1 MGVGGPNHS
10 GRGLSVLQNHTDQA
24 AQNRDAHAQEPVRG
38 VAAEAWGRGHSNT
51 GGVNQ
56 EE

>member
-38 VAAEAWGRGHSNT
+38 VAAEAWGRGYSNT